1 MITFSIRGDQLIVDP
16 AVGTNSSQGTATVQW
31 GRQMWAKDHRIE
43 ITAIDDTGTEL
54 TVRSGITGM

>member
-54 TVRSGITGM
+54 TGRRGILG